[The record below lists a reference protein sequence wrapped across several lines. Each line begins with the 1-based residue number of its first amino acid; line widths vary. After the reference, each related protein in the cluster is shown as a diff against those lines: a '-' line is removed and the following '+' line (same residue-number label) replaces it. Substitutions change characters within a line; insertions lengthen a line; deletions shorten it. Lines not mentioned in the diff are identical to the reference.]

1 MYTNTITFK
10 ENLPFQQYQMIMNFL
25 DNMGIEVVEPKE
37 QDFYYELSL
46 QDLEKL
52 KRAEQQSKEGKTIS
66 MDDLLSKFRGFR
78 KYFRLLV

>member
-37 QDFYYELSL
+37 QDFYSELSL

-66 MDDLLSKFRGFR
+66 MDDLLSKLKA
-78 KYFRLLV
+78 KYGN

>member
-46 QDLEKL
+46 QGLEKL

-66 MDDLLSKFRGFR
+66 MDDLLSKLKA
-78 KYFRLLV
+78 KYGN

>member
-25 DNMGIEVVEPKE
+25 DNTGIEVVEPKE

-66 MDDLLSKFRGFR
+66 MDDLLSKLKA
-78 KYFRLLV
+78 KYGN

>member
-10 ENLPFQQYQMIMNFL
+10 ENLPIQQYQMIMNFL

-66 MDDLLSKFRGFR
+66 MDDLLSKLKA
-78 KYFRLLV
+78 KYGN

>member
-37 QDFYYELSL
+37 QDFYYDLSL

-66 MDDLLSKFRGFR
+66 MDDLLSKLKA
-78 KYFRLLV
+78 KYGN

>member
-25 DNMGIEVVEPKE
+25 DNMGIEVVETKE

-52 KRAEQQSKEGKTIS
+52 KRAEQQSKERKTIS
-66 MDDLLSKFRGFR
+66 MDDLLSKLKA
-78 KYFRLLV
+78 KYGN

>member
-25 DNMGIEVVEPKE
+25 NNMGIEVVEPKE

-66 MDDLLSKFRGFR
+66 MDDLLSKLKA
-78 KYFRLLV
+78 KYGN

>member
-66 MDDLLSKFRGFR
+66 MDDLLSKLKA
-78 KYFRLLV
+78 KYGN

>member
-10 ENLPFQQYQMIMNFL
+10 ENLPFQQHQMIMNFL

-66 MDDLLSKFRGFR
+66 MDDLLSKLKA
-78 KYFRLLV
+78 KYGN

>member
-52 KRAEQQSKEGKTIS
+52 KRAEQQPKEGKTIS
-66 MDDLLSKFRGFR
+66 MDDLLSKLKA
-78 KYFRLLV
+78 KYGN

>member
-37 QDFYYELSL
+37 QDFYYELAL

-66 MDDLLSKFRGFR
+66 MDDLLSKLKA
-78 KYFRLLV
+78 KYGN

>member
-25 DNMGIEVVEPKE
+25 DNMGIEVVKPKE

-66 MDDLLSKFRGFR
+66 MDDLLSKLKA
-78 KYFRLLV
+78 KYGN